1 MKFNVGDLLID
12 NGNAGDEPVR
22 NAVVIDEF
30 VVFGEGY
37 YYTLQYSNGE
47 VVDFSRNTAEFVW
60 MVAPKGSVAWLIHQL
75 SALPQL
81 APVNYF
87 VWDDINLAYYHELV
101 ESAEYNETWE
111 RVDLW

>member
-1 MKFNVGDLLID
+1 MKFKVGDILID
-12 NGNAGDEPVR
+12 KLKGGDETVW
-22 NAVVIDEF
+22 NAVVLDVME
-30 VVFGEGY
+30 VYGEAY

-47 VVDFSRNTAEFVW
+47 VDEVDQKVAEFVW

-75 SALPQL
+75 SMLPQL